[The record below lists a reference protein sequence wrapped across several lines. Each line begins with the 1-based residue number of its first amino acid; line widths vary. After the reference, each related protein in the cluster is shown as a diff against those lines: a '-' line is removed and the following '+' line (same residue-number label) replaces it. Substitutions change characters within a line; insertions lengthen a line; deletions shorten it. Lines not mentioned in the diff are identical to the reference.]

1 MPTDL
6 SPDLR
11 EDHPRIADLTRAVM
25 ERIRACTPGARL
37 ADVPTLF
44 AFGPIYSALLAA
56 ERRGAQQWQ
65 RIETAPKDETRVLL
79 FNPDEFIGSWAV
91 QSGAWYFQLGGWQ
104 YDGQTPAYSNA
115 HPPTHWMPLPVPPSS
130 ADPPPAQEPGVES
143 TKGAEAGFWGRAA
156 FEAEKRKNA
165 EAERDALKVKRDV
178 ALRAWKGAAADRDK
192 AQRQVA
198 ELKAEVASL
207 KVENERLQHDNEQ
220 LATEA
225 NDNAH
230 AAAAQA
236 QRGREL
242 RAEVES
248 LKVANLRWQEIADG
262 MNREVESLK
271 AKLAALSAGEQSAEA
286 TRTALEADLAEFK
299 EVAAFETAEAL
310 KYEAQLNALEGAL
323 KAKAEEW
330 RKRADY
336 CEQVGLQPQAV
347 MLRQHAA
354 ELDALLS
361 APASAGSAGQ
371 ETSSPQEPR

>member
-1 MPTDL
+1 L
-6 SPDLR
+6 
-11 EDHPRIADLTRAVM
+11 
-25 ERIRACTPGARL
+25 
-37 ADVPTLF
+37 
-44 AFGPIYSALLAA
+44 
-56 ERRGAQQWQ
+56 
-65 RIETAPKDETRVLL
+65 
-79 FNPDEFIGSWAV
+79 
-91 QSGAWYFQLGGWQ
+91 
-104 YDGQTPAYSNA
+104 
-115 HPPTHWMPLPVPPSS
+115 
-130 ADPPPAQEPGVES
+130 
-143 TKGAEAGFWGRAA
+143 
-156 FEAEKRKNA
+156 
-165 EAERDALKVKRDV
+165 AERDALKVKRDV

-198 ELKAEVASL
+198 ELKAEVAAL